1 MTIQEKYLKIV
12 DEVIEKGPYKP
23 DWVSLSEYEAP
34 KWFRDAKFGIFIHWG
49 IYSVPAFAPRTWEL
63 GAVETNEEWFCNN
76 PYAEWYYNSINVGKG
91 PSYEHHIEKYGKDF
105 SYEDFLPMWKAENW
119 QPQKWAELFRKSGA
133 KYVVLTTK
141 HHDGFCLYPS
151 EYTDFNCEELGPK
164 RDITGEL
171 TDAVR
176 SEGLKMGLYYSGLI
190 DWQFAN
196 DPIFKEEDNF
206 GNACPTFEYADYS
219 YNQMKEL
226 VDKYHPSVFWNDI
239 GWPKQSEHMMPYFL
253 AHYYNKVPEGVV
265 NDRFNDRYHDFLT
278 KEYKS
283 GSVNRK
289 EKWEM
294 CRGMGLSFGYNANE
308 GDDKLI
314 SVPDLISLL
323 VGTVANNGNLL
334 LNIGPKADGTI
345 PEEQVKRLKILG
357 AWLKVNHDGI
367 YGTRCSDRES
377 EMLENGIELHY
388 TQKEGNLNVFADHL
402 KEGANEFLI
411 KGYHGALRP
420 FDPAVKVETEDTA
433 EGLLVKIPEYKE
445 DMYVVGLT
453 NRF

>member
-1 MTIQEKYLKIV
+1 M
-12 DEVIEKGPYKP
+12 
-23 DWVSLSEYEAP
+23 
-34 KWFRDAKFGIFIHWG
+34 
-49 IYSVPAFAPRTWEL
+49 
-63 GAVETNEEWFCNN
+63 
-76 PYAEWYYNSINVGKG
+76 
-91 PSYEHHIEKYGKDF
+91 EKYGKDF
-105 SYEDFLPMWKAENW
+105 KYEDFIPMWKAENW
-119 QPQKWAELFRKSGA
+119 DPKQWAEIFKEAGA
-133 KYVVLTTK
+133 EYVVLTTK
-141 HHDGFCLYPS
+141 HHDGFCLFPS
-151 EYTDFNCEELGPK
+151 KYTHFNSVEMGPK
-164 RDITGEL
+164 RNITGEL
-171 TDAVR
+171 TEAVR
-176 SEGLKMGLYYSGLI
+176 DAGIRMGLYYSGLI
-190 DWQFAN
+190 DWQYAN
-196 DPIFKEEDNF
+196 DPIFEDDDLF
-206 GNACPTFEYADYS
+206 GTASPTFAYADYS
-219 YNQMKEL
+219 YNQMNEL
-226 VDKYHPSVFWNDI
+226 VDDYAPSVFWNDI
-239 GWPKQSEHMMPYFL
+239 GWPKQSEEMMPYFL

-367 YGTRCSDRES
+367 YGTRCSDREC

-411 KGYHGALRP
+411 KGYHGQLRP
-420 FDPAVKVETEDTA
+420 FDPSVKVETTDTE
-433 EGLLVKIPEYKE
+433 EGLLVKIPEYRKE
-445 DMYVVGLT
+445 LYVVGLT
-453 NRF
+453 NKL

>member
-1 MTIQEKYLKIV
+1 M
-12 DEVIEKGPYKP
+12 
-23 DWVSLSEYEAP
+23 
-34 KWFRDAKFGIFIHWG
+34 
-49 IYSVPAFAPRTWEL
+49 
-63 GAVETNEEWFCNN
+63 
-76 PYAEWYYNSINVGKG
+76 
-91 PSYEHHIEKYGKDF
+91 EKYGKDF
-105 SYEDFLPMWKAENW
+105 KYEDFIPMWKAENW
-119 QPQKWAELFRKSGA
+119 DPKQWAEIFKEAGA
-133 KYVVLTTK
+133 EYVVLTTK
-141 HHDGFCLYPS
+141 HHDGFCLFPS
-151 EYTDFNCEELGPK
+151 KYTHFNSVEMGPK
-164 RDITGEL
+164 RNITGEL
-171 TDAVR
+171 TEAVR
-176 SEGLKMGLYYSGLI
+176 DAGIRMGLYYSGLI
-190 DWQFAN
+190 DWQYAN
-196 DPIFKEEDNF
+196 DPIFEDDDLF
-206 GNACPTFEYADYS
+206 GTASPTFAYADYS
-219 YNQMKEL
+219 YNQMNEL
-226 VDKYHPSVFWNDI
+226 VDDYAPSVFWNDI
-239 GWPKQSEHMMPYFL
+239 GWPKQSEEMMPYFL

-411 KGYHGALRP
+411 KGYHGQLRP
-420 FDPAVKVETEDTA
+420 FDPSVKVETTDTE
-433 EGLLVKIPEYKE
+433 EGLLVKIPEYRKKL
-445 DMYVVGLT
+445 YVVGLT
-453 NRF
+453 NKL

>member
-1 MTIQEKYLKIV
+1 MGEV
-12 DEVIEKGPYKP
+12 DSK
-23 DWVSLSEYEAP
+23 
-34 KWFRDAKFGIFIHWG
+34 
-49 IYSVPAFAPRTWEL
+49 
-63 GAVETNEEWFCNN
+63 EWFADN
-76 PYAEWYYNSINVGKG
+76 PYAEWYYNSLNIGKG
-91 PSYEHHIEKYGKDF
+91 PTYEHHMEKYGKDF
-105 SYEDFLPMWKAENW
+105 KYEDFIPMWKAENW
-119 QPQKWAELFRKSGA
+119 DPKQWAEIFKEAGA
-133 KYVVLTTK
+133 EYVVLTTK
-141 HHDGFCLYPS
+141 HHDGFCLFPS
-151 EYTDFNCEELGPK
+151 KYTHFNSVEMGPK
-164 RDITGEL
+164 RNITGEL
-171 TDAVR
+171 TEAVR
-176 SEGLKMGLYYSGLI
+176 DAGIRMGLYYSGLI
-190 DWQFAN
+190 DWQYAN
-196 DPIFKEEDNF
+196 DPIFEDDDLF
-206 GNACPTFEYADYS
+206 GTASPTFAYADYS
-219 YNQMKEL
+219 YNQMNEL
-226 VDKYHPSVFWNDI
+226 VDDYAPSVFWNDI
-239 GWPKQSEHMMPYFL
+239 GWPKQSEEMMPYFL

-308 GDDKLI
+308 DDDKLI

-411 KGYHGALRP
+411 KGYYGQLRP
-420 FDPAVKVETEDTA
+420 FDPSVKVETTDTE
-433 EGLLVKIPEYKE
+433 EGLLVKIPEYRKE
-445 DMYVVGLT
+445 LYVVGLT
-453 NRF
+453 NKL

>member
-1 MTIQEKYLKIV
+1 M
-12 DEVIEKGPYKP
+12 
-23 DWVSLSEYEAP
+23 
-34 KWFRDAKFGIFIHWG
+34 
-49 IYSVPAFAPRTWEL
+49 
-63 GAVETNEEWFCNN
+63 
-76 PYAEWYYNSINVGKG
+76 
-91 PSYEHHIEKYGKDF
+91 
-105 SYEDFLPMWKAENW
+105 
-119 QPQKWAELFRKSGA
+119 
-133 KYVVLTTK
+133 
-141 HHDGFCLYPS
+141 
-151 EYTDFNCEELGPK
+151 GPK
-164 RDITGEL
+164 RNITGEL
-171 TDAVR
+171 TEAVR
-176 SEGLKMGLYYSGLI
+176 DAGIRMGLYYSGLI
-190 DWQFAN
+190 DWQYAN
-196 DPIFKEEDNF
+196 DPIFEDDDLF
-206 GNACPTFEYADYS
+206 GTASPTFAYADYS
-219 YNQMKEL
+219 YNQMNEL
-226 VDKYHPSVFWNDI
+226 VDDYAPSVFWNDI
-239 GWPKQSEHMMPYFL
+239 GWPKQSEEMMPYFL

-411 KGYHGALRP
+411 KGYHGQLRP
-420 FDPAVKVETEDTA
+420 FDPSVKVETTDTE
-433 EGLLVKIPEYKE
+433 EGLLVKIPEYRKE
-445 DMYVVGLT
+445 LYIVGLT
-453 NRF
+453 NKL

>member
-1 MTIQEKYLKIV
+1 M
-12 DEVIEKGPYKP
+12 
-23 DWVSLSEYEAP
+23 
-34 KWFRDAKFGIFIHWG
+34 
-49 IYSVPAFAPRTWEL
+49 
-63 GAVETNEEWFCNN
+63 
-76 PYAEWYYNSINVGKG
+76 
-91 PSYEHHIEKYGKDF
+91 EKYGKDF
-105 SYEDFLPMWKAENW
+105 KYEDFIPMWKAENW
-119 QPQKWAELFRKSGA
+119 DPKQWAEIFKEAGA
-133 KYVVLTTK
+133 EYVVLTTK
-141 HHDGFCLYPS
+141 HHDGFCLFPS
-151 EYTDFNCEELGPK
+151 KYTHFNSVEMGPK
-164 RDITGEL
+164 RNITGEL
-171 TDAVR
+171 TEAVR
-176 SEGLKMGLYYSGLI
+176 DAGIRMGLYYSGLI
-190 DWQFAN
+190 DWQYAN
-196 DPIFKEEDNF
+196 DPIFEDDDLF
-206 GNACPTFEYADYS
+206 GTASPTFAYADYS
-219 YNQMKEL
+219 YNQMNEL
-226 VDKYHPSVFWNDI
+226 VDDYAPSVFWNDI
-239 GWPKQSEHMMPYFL
+239 GWPKQSEEMMPYFL

-278 KEYKS
+278 KEYES

-411 KGYHGALRP
+411 KGYHGQLRP
-420 FDPAVKVETEDTA
+420 FDPSVKVETTDTE
-433 EGLLVKIPEYKE
+433 EGLLVKIPEYRKE
-445 DMYVVGLT
+445 LYVVGLT
-453 NRF
+453 NKL

>member
-1 MTIQEKYLKIV
+1 MKNTCVFLTICALFAGCQSNKKQYYEKHLV
-12 DEVIEKGPYKP
+12 FPEGSTIEQKVEMAAHLTPTP
-23 DWVSLSEYEAP
+23 QQLAWQQLELTA
-34 KWFRDAKFGIFIHWG
+34 FLHFGINTFTNREWG
-49 IYSVPAFAPRTWEL
+49 DGKEDPKLF
-63 GAVETNEEWFCNN
+63 N
-76 PYAEWYYNSINVGKG
+76 PTQLDAEQWVKTL
-91 PSYEHHIEKYGKDF
+91 KDAGF
-105 SYEDFLPMWKAENW
+105 KMAI
-119 QPQKWAELFRKSGA
+119 
-133 KYVVLTTK
+133 LTAK
-141 HHDGFCLYPS
+141 HHDGFCLFPS
-151 EYTDFNCEELGPK
+151 KYTHFNSVEMGPK
-164 RDITGEL
+164 RNITGEL
-171 TDAVR
+171 TEAVR
-176 SEGLKMGLYYSGLI
+176 DAGIRMGLYYSGLI
-190 DWQFAN
+190 DWQYAN
-196 DPIFKEEDNF
+196 DPIFEDDDLF
-206 GNACPTFEYADYS
+206 GTASPTFAYADYS

-226 VDKYHPSVFWNDI
+226 VDDYAPSVFWNDI
-239 GWPKQSEHMMPYFL
+239 GWPTPSEEMMPYFF

-265 NDRFNDRYHDFLT
+265 NDRFNGRYHDFLT

-283 GSVNRK
+283 GSVNRN

-345 PEEQVKRLKILG
+345 PEEQVRRLKILG

-377 EMLENGIELHY
+377 ELLESGIELHY
-388 TQKEGNLNVFADHL
+388 TQKDGNLNVFADHL

>member
-1 MTIQEKYLKIV
+1 MKKEEYLSLI
-12 DEVIEKGPYKP
+12 DEVIAQGPYT
-23 DWVSLSEYEAP
+23 DTWDSLCEHPVP
-34 KWFRDAKFGIFIHWG
+34 KWYARDKFGIFIHWG
-49 IYSVPAFAPRTWEL
+49 IYSVPAFAPHTWEL
-63 GAVETNEEWFCNN
+63 GEVDSKEWFADN
-76 PYAEWYYNSINVGKG
+76 PYAEWYYNSLNIGKG
-91 PSYEHHIEKYGKDF
+91 PTYEHHMEKYGKDF
-105 SYEDFLPMWKAENW
+105 KYEDFIPMWKAENW
-119 QPQKWAELFRKSGA
+119 DPKQWAEIFKEAGA
-133 KYVVLTTK
+133 EYVVLTTK
-141 HHDGFCLYPS
+141 HHDGFCLFPS
-151 EYTDFNCEELGPK
+151 KYTHFNSVEMGPK
-164 RDITGEL
+164 RNITGEL
-171 TDAVR
+171 TEAVR
-176 SEGLKMGLYYSGLI
+176 DAGIRMGLYYSGLI
-190 DWQFAN
+190 DWQYAN
-196 DPIFKEEDNF
+196 DPIFEDDDLF
-206 GNACPTFEYADYS
+206 GTASPTFAYADYS
-219 YNQMKEL
+219 YNQMNEL
-226 VDKYHPSVFWNDI
+226 VDDYAPSVFWNDI
-239 GWPKQSEHMMPYFL
+239 GWPKQSEEMMPYFL

-411 KGYHGALRP
+411 KGYHGQLRP
-420 FDPAVKVETEDTA
+420 FDLSVKVETTDTE
-433 EGLLVKIPEYKE
+433 EGLLVKIPEYRKE
-445 DMYVVGLT
+445 LYVVGLT
-453 NRF
+453 NKL

>member
-1 MTIQEKYLKIV
+1 MEIY
-12 DEVIEKGPYKP
+12 KGN
-23 DWVSLSEYEAP
+23 WNSVNTHTVP
-34 KWFRDAKFGIFIHWG
+34 KWYEDCKFGIFIHWG
-49 IYSVPAFAPRTWEL
+49 IYSVPAFAPHTWEL
-63 GAVETNEEWFCNN
+63 GEVDSKEWFADN
-76 PYAEWYYNSINVGKG
+76 PYAEWYYNSLNIGKG
-91 PSYEHHIEKYGKDF
+91 PTYEHHMEKYGKDF
-105 SYEDFLPMWKAENW
+105 KYEDFIPMWKAENW
-119 QPQKWAELFRKSGA
+119 DPKQWAEIFKEAGA
-133 KYVVLTTK
+133 EYVVLTTK
-141 HHDGFCLYPS
+141 HHDGFCLFPS
-151 EYTDFNCEELGPK
+151 KYTHFNSVEMGPK
-164 RDITGEL
+164 RNITGEL
-171 TDAVR
+171 TEAVR
-176 SEGLKMGLYYSGLI
+176 DAGIRMGLYYSGLI
-190 DWQFAN
+190 DWQYAN
-196 DPIFKEEDNF
+196 DPIFEDDDLF
-206 GNACPTFEYADYS
+206 GTASPTFAYADYS
-219 YNQMKEL
+219 YNQMNEL
-226 VDKYHPSVFWNDI
+226 VDDYAPSVFWNDI
-239 GWPKQSEHMMPYFL
+239 GWPKQSEEMMPYFL

-411 KGYHGALRP
+411 KGYHGQLRP
-420 FDPAVKVETEDTA
+420 FDPSVKVETTDTE
-433 EGLLVKIPEYKE
+433 EGLLVKIPEYRKE
-445 DMYVVGLT
+445 LYIVGLT
-453 NRF
+453 NKL